1 MRLNTAGRPE
11 IMRNTRMSGR
21 QKAADGGN
29 EAPNMAP
36 KAECHDSEV

>member
-21 QKAADGGN
+21 RKAADGGN
-29 EAPNMAP
+29 EAQHGSQSGMP
-36 KAECHDSEV
+36 